1 MFRQRKELAKIEVE
15 RREQL
20 KQKSEVIKKKKEASL
35 LYTMEEVIF
44 EEIEE
49 EEKFEKEGEIK
60 TDDEIEEDIVQYDEQ
75 KETSIECEPH
85 RKMIDDEEIPEAIEV
100 EDSFNAKI
108 EGR

>member
-49 EEKFEKEGEIK
+49 EEKEGEIK

-100 EDSFNAKI
+100 EDSFNAKS